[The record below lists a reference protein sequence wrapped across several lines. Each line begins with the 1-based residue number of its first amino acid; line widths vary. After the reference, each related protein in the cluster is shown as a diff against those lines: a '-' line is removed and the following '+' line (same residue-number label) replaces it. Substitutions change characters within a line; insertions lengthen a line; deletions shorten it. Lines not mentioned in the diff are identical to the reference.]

1 MVNSTKCSISNS
13 LWDAQLSV
21 FTPINDHEEDNPGG
35 VSGDRLCLDRDDLA
49 QAVRYLG
56 LLRGEPRLV
65 AADWLREA
73 RLLLEARQAADALLA
88 HAAATGL
95 QALGDGGKP

>member
-1 MVNSTKCSISNS
+1 M
-13 LWDAQLSV
+13 
-21 FTPINDHEEDNPGG
+21 TPPPCRFCIDK
-35 VSGDRLCLDRDDLA
+35 DDLT
-49 QAVRYLG
+49 QAVKYMS

-65 AADWLREA
+65 AADWVRET

-95 QALGDGGKP
+95 QAL

>member
-1 MVNSTKCSISNS
+1 M
-13 LWDAQLSV
+13 
-21 FTPINDHEEDNPGG
+21 
-35 VSGDRLCLDRDDLA
+35 
-49 QAVRYLG
+49 RYLG
-56 LLRGEPRLV
+56 LLQGEPRLV
-65 AADWLREA
+65 ASDWLREA

>member
-1 MVNSTKCSISNS
+1 MS
-13 LWDAQLSV
+13 
-21 FTPINDHEEDNPGG
+21 
-35 VSGDRLCLDRDDLA
+35 
-49 QAVRYLG
+49 

-65 AADWLREA
+65 ASDWIKET

-95 QALGDGGKP
+95 QAL